1 MTIHISTE
9 LLAVI
14 EKDARDKYPEECCGV
29 LLGTIFSDSVRQ
41 VLRVI
46 PVNNTKEDQR
56 ERMYLIPSERIRDI
70 EIHATQ
76 IGIEVLGFYH
86 SHPDHTGD
94 PSDFDRKAAWPWYS
108 YIIVPVWDGKPSTIR
123 SWRLTDDR
131 SRFNEE
137 QIVEEKNERNDLH
150 PHSPS

>member
-1 MTIHISTE
+1 MTLHILTE

-29 LLGTIFSDSVRQ
+29 LLGTGHSDSVRQ

-46 PVNNTKEDQR
+46 PVNNTNEAQR
-56 ERMYLIPSERIRDI
+56 ERMYLIPSDRIRDI
-70 EIHATQ
+70 EIHAVQ
-76 IGIEVLGFYH
+76 AGLEVLGFYH
-86 SHPDHTGD
+86 SHPDHTGE

-108 YIIVPVWDGKPSTIR
+108 YIIVPVWAGKPSTTR
-123 SWRLTDDR
+123 SWRLVDDR

-137 QIVEEKNERNDLH
+137 QIVEDKNERNGLH
-150 PHSPS
+150 SYGAS